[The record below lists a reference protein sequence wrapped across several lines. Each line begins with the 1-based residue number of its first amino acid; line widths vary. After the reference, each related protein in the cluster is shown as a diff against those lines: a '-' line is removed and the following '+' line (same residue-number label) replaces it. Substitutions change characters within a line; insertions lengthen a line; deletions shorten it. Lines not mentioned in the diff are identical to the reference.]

1 MIKRKLS
8 KKIQKPLSDLVRMQ
22 INEKTWVYVSPDL
35 NEKEIEDIKNRYRS
49 KLNN

>member
-8 KKIQKPLSDLVRMQ
+8 KKIQKPLTDLVRMQ

-35 NEKEIEDIKNRYRS
+35 TEKEIEDIKNRYRS